1 MDLLTV
7 NGVHSY
13 YGASHVLHGVNL
25 NVSQGS
31 FTCVLGRNGMGK
43 TTLLRTIAGLTPAKN
58 GEICFGGQ
66 RIEAKKPYAIY
77 DLGMGYV
84 PQGRHIFPY
93 LTVQENLRL
102 GLRNKRLKSPPLFE
116 KIFEAFPVLRERLKQ
131 KGGTLS
137 GGEQQMLAIA
147 RALAGEVSLLLL
159 DEPTEGIQP
168 SVVDEILERLSGLN
182 SQGGLTIILVEQNMD
197 MALSVADTY
206 FVMAKGTVVEGGRV
220 AEIDKETVIERY
232 LVV

>member
-1 MDLLTV
+1 MDLLTTSA
-7 NGVHSY
+7 VHSY

-25 NVSQGS
+25 KVSQGS

-43 TTLLRTIAGLTPAKN
+43 TTLLRTIMGLTPARS
-58 GEICFGGQ
+58 GQ
-66 RIEAKKPYAIY
+66 IVFDGQNIEAKTPYAIY
-77 DLGMGYV
+77 DLGLGYV

-93 LTVQENLRL
+93 LTVEENLRL
-102 GLRNKRLKSPPLFE
+102 GLRNKRLKNSPLFE
-116 KIFEAFPVLRERLKQ
+116 RIFDQFPVLRERLKQ

-137 GGEQQMLAIA
+137 GGEQQILAIA

-168 SVVDEILERLSGLN
+168 SVVDEILERLSALN
-182 SQGGLTIILVEQNMD
+182 AEDGLTIILVEQNMD
-197 MALSVADTY
+197 LALSVADTY
-206 FVMAKGTVVEGGRV
+206 YVVEKGIVVEGGHV
-220 AEIDKETVIERY
+220 ADIDKETVIERY

>member
-1 MDLLTV
+1 MLTIKD
-7 NGVHSY
+7 VHSY

-25 NVSQGS
+25 TISEGS
-31 FTCVLGRNGMGK
+31 FACILGRNGMGK
-43 TTLLRTIAGLTPAKN
+43 TTLLRTIMGLTPAKR
-58 GEICFGGQ
+58 GEIQFRDQ
-66 RIEAKKPYAIY
+66 RIEAKKPYSIH
-77 DLGMGYV
+77 DLGLGYV

-93 LTVQENLRL
+93 LTVEENLRL
-102 GLRNKRLKSPPLFE
+102 GLRNKRLKRSPVYE
-116 KIFEAFPVLRERLKQ
+116 KIFDQFPVLRERLKQ

-147 RALAGEVSLLLL
+147 RAVAGEVSLLLL

-168 SVVDEILERLSGLN
+168 SVVDEIVEGLSTLN
-182 SQGGLTIILVEQNMD
+182 SNEGLTIVLVEQNMD

-206 FVMAKGTVVEGGRV
+206 FVMQKGVVVEGGHV
-220 AEIDKETVIERY
+220 ADIDKETVIERY